1 MSEQRRAI
9 VAIDGPA
16 GVGKSTVSRL
26 LAERLAFTYLDTG
39 AMYRA
44 FAYVLDQSGRSVDA
58 LAADEHLIEELQA
71 IDLELLSPAAEEEYG
86 RVRIGEQVLGPELRS
101 ERMSRLASAISALPP
116 VRTVLTL
123 MQQRMGA
130 AGRVVA
136 EGRDIGTVV
145 FPQAAWK
152 FFLDASPEERA
163 RRRMRQMQARGESVG
178 DEAAL
183 LRSLLAR
190 DQADRSR
197 AVAPLR
203 PAADAFLLETSSL
216 GIEAVLERMLT
227 RIYAHPL

>member
-1 MSEQRRAI
+1 MSERCRAI

-16 GVGKSTVSRL
+16 GVGKSTISRL

-39 AMYRA
+39 SMYRA
-44 FAYVLDQSGRSVDA
+44 IAFALDQTGRSVDA
-58 LAADEHLIEELQA
+58 LAADERLVEELQA
-71 IDLELLSPAAEEEYG
+71 IDLELLPPAAGEEYG
-86 RVRIGEQVLGPELRS
+86 RVRIGGQVLGPELRS
-101 ERMSRLASAISALPP
+101 ERMSRLASAVSALPS
-116 VRTVLTL
+116 VRAVLTV

-163 RRRMRQMQARGESVG
+163 RRRVRQMRARGESVE

-183 LRSLLAR
+183 LKSLLAR

-197 AVAPLR
+197 AIAPLR
-203 PAADAFLLETSSL
+203 PAADAYLLETTSL
-216 GIEAVLERMLT
+216 DIEAVLERML
-227 RIYAHPL
+227 AHIRV